1 MSTEVNK
8 QLILHWK
15 TERNAGNVHVADEL
29 CAPDI
34 VFHMSGLPTPGR
46 VHGREAFKQLFAE
59 YLAAF
64 EFHSMPEF
72 LIAEGDMVALHETF
86 QITHVGPFGHLPPTG
101 KDLTVA
107 VAEIYRIADGM
118 FGEGWVEPDML
129 GLLQQLGVLP
139 LPEHAA
145 S

>member
-8 QLILHWK
+8 QLVLHWK
-15 TERNAGNVHVADEL
+15 TERNVGNVHVADEL

-34 VFHMSGLPTPGR
+34 VFHMSGLPTPGP
-46 VHGREAFKQLFAE
+46 VHGREAFKLLFAE

-64 EFHSMPEF
+64 AFHSMPEF
-72 LIAEGDMVALHETF
+72 LIAEGDLVALHETF
-86 QITHVGPFGHLPPTG
+86 QITHVGPFGQLPPTG

-107 VAEIYRIADGM
+107 VAEIYRIVDGK
-118 FGEGWVEPDML
+118 FVEGWVEPDML
-129 GLLQQLGVLP
+129 GLLQQLGMAP
-139 LPEHAA
+139 LSEHAA